1 MAGRADEWSRV
12 LGGLVVVSAVMV
24 GFLFLAGL
32 AARSY
37 WALAL
42 PVAAALFFVLGLV
55 SWIGWTIATVHTP
68 AAGEPLPPAASP
80 EPPPASADVPGNG
93 AEEADAPSR

>member
-12 LGGLVVVSAVMV
+12 LGGLVVVAAVMV

-42 PVAAALFFVLGLV
+42 PVGAALFFVLGLV
-55 SWIGWTIATVHTP
+55 SWIGWTIATVHT
-68 AAGEPLPPAASP
+68 AASGDPLPPA
-80 EPPPASADVPGNG
+80 PPSSATPAVAPSG
-93 AEEADAPSR
+93 AEEADSPSR